1 MSNRVLKRPMFR
13 RGGMANQGIMS
24 GLEDRSG
31 YQEGGDVNRM
41 DTQGFFA
48 DTFDLPPA
56 PIGEMTRQEAE
67 DYLYNYSSLGDT
79 IDTVGRNLIGYS
91 ADAAGNYVANP
102 LISTF
107 NFLTGSNIPTM
118 TYNTKARLIDKY
130 SGTVRDDEGN
140 IISSFTPESPDA
152 VPEEG
157 GPPGG
162 GDPEMKGK
170 GAGGEGGEG
179 EGGDLS
185 ESDLKTVYADLLPMF
200 KETLGVDD
208 EDFKKDAYLQL
219 ARFGTNLMAQPGGSL
234 TAAIGRAAEKPLEGV
249 GEIIGAKRAAERR
262 PKELALQAALRETEP
277 GTIGKSVRD
286 LMKLGY
292 TKDQAIKAVIER
304 GGGEATLAAVKA
316 RVIDGDAE
324 ALIDITNN
332 KSDARKIAK
341 QMYKYG
347 INYADIEG
355 KLPDDMKNLVEG
367 GYYVDKIEGG
377 GFVLKRHSK
386 GKLYSVN
393 EKGFIAEETE

>member
-1 MSNRVLKRPMFR
+1 MFR
-13 RGGMANQGIMS
+13 RGGMANQGIMT
-24 GLEDRSG
+24 GLVDRSG
-31 YQEGGDVNRM
+31 YQEGGDVVEDSRNFFEKIVGVPQNFDNMTREEADKYLFGGGLKG
-41 DTQGFFA
+41 DTQRLM
-48 DTFDLPPA
+48 TTTNDL
-56 PIGEMTRQEAE
+56 I
-67 DYLYNYSSLGDT
+67 YNYGMRPIMNLGAYIT
-79 IDTVGRNLIGYS
+79 GIGGEGLNTFGKIDTDQ
-91 ADAAGNYVANP
+91 A
-102 LISTF
+102 
-107 NFLTGSNIPTM
+107 M
-118 TYNTKARLIDKY
+118 IDKL
-130 SGTVRDDEGN
+130 SNTVRDDEGN
-140 IISSFTPESPDA
+140 IISTNTREDPDA
-152 VPEEG
+152 DPDADSDEG
-157 GPPGG
+157 DTEGK
-162 GDPEMKGK
+162 EGK
-170 GAGGEGGEG
+170 GGTGGT
-179 EGGDLS
+179 GDLS
-185 ESDLKTVYADLLPMF
+185 ESDLKTIYADLLPMF

-208 EDFKKDAYLQL
+208 DDFKRDAYLQL

-234 TAAIGRAAEKPLEGV
+234 TAAIGRAAQEPLEGV

-262 PKELALQAALRETEP
+262 PKELALQAALRETDP
-277 GTIGKSVRD
+277 GTIGKGVRD

-292 TKDQAIKAVIER
+292 TKDQAIKAVVER

-386 GKLYSVN
+386 GKLYSVG
-393 EKGFIAEETE
+393 EKGFLVEQTDV

>member
-31 YQEGGDVNRM
+31 YQEGGDVVEDSRNFFEKIVGVPQNFDNMTREEADKYLFGGGLKG
-41 DTQGFFA
+41 DTQRLM
-48 DTFDLPPA
+48 TTTNDL
-56 PIGEMTRQEAE
+56 I
-67 DYLYNYSSLGDT
+67 YNYGMRPIMNLGAYIT
-79 IDTVGRNLIGYS
+79 GIGGEGLNTFGKIDTDQ
-91 ADAAGNYVANP
+91 A
-102 LISTF
+102 
-107 NFLTGSNIPTM
+107 M
-118 TYNTKARLIDKY
+118 IDKL
-130 SGTVRDDEGN
+130 SNTVRDDEGN
-140 IISSFTPESPDA
+140 IISTNTREDPDA
-152 VPEEG
+152 
-157 GPPGG
+157 
-162 GDPEMKGK
+162 DPDADSDEDKTRGKEGK
-170 GAGGEGGEG
+170 GGTGGE
-179 EGGDLS
+179 GDLS

-208 EDFKKDAYLQL
+208 DDFKRDAYLQL

-234 TAAIGRAAEKPLEGV
+234 TAAVGRAAEKPLEGV

-262 PKELALQAALRETEP
+262 PKELALQAALRETDP

-292 TKDQAIKAVIER
+292 TKDQAIKAVVER

-386 GKLYSVN
+386 GKLYSVG
-393 EKGFIAEETE
+393 EKGFLVEQTDV